1 MYDSNWLKHT
11 DCILKDDQIFILSF
25 LLNIFYL
32 HAALD
37 INTLL
42 HTEDKITFLR
52 PVFQIKRS
60 KLL

>member
-1 MYDSNWLKHT
+1 MYDSNWPKHT

-42 HTEDKITFLR
+42 HT
-52 PVFQIKRS
+52 
-60 KLL
+60 